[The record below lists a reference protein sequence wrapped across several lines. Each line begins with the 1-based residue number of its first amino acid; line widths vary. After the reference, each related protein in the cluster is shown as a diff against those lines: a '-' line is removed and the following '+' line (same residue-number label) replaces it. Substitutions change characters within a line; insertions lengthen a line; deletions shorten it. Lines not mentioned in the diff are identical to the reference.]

1 MSLQDDYLKQLIQLT
16 ADVNN
21 VVHTKM
27 ADTLLE
33 SITNSA
39 RHRVYEEYSPDVYER
54 RGSFLDK
61 SQYGVQRG
69 PLSVSVEALQ
79 AGNSAYENYYPG
91 HIVNIVENGGPWQWQ
106 KKNGDLPG
114 PRPFMQEGLNDY
126 INGGFAD
133 ADLAEGLRARG
144 YIVTE

>member
-1 MSLQDDYLKQLIQLT
+1 MSLQEDYLKQLFQLT

-21 VVHTKM
+21 IVHTKM

-33 SITNSA
+33 AITNSA
-39 RHRVYEEYSPDVYER
+39 RFRVYAEYSPDVYER

-79 AGNSAYENYYPG
+79 AGNSEYENYYPG
-91 HIVNIVENGGPWQWQ
+91 HIVNIVENGGPWQWH

-126 INGGFAD
+126 IDGGFAD
-133 ADLAEGLRARG
+133 ADLAEGLRTRG
-144 YIVTE
+144 YKVTE